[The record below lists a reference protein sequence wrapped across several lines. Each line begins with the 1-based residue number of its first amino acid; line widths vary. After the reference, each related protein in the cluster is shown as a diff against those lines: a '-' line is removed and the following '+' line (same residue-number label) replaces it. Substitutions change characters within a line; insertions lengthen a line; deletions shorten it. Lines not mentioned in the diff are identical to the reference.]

1 MRDSFVAEALND
13 ATKALM
19 EAVEK
24 ASSSKKSEISERTE
38 EILLV
43 AMQPSDATINA
54 MDPDDLANA
63 FFAKQEKSL
72 LLPVDEWAKMIVLQ
86 RDEQSSM
93 TNDTRNVDDDA
104 SVSLRQVNSLYQ
116 GFQDAIAE

>member
-1 MRDSFVAEALND
+1 
-13 ATKALM
+13 
-19 EAVEK
+19 
-24 ASSSKKSEISERTE
+24 
-38 EILLV
+38 
-43 AMQPSDATINA
+43 
-54 MDPDDLANA
+54 
-63 FFAKQEKSL
+63 
-72 LLPVDEWAKMIVLQ
+72 MIVLQ